1 MVPKWL
7 WFLVEVAVKAS
18 GDLATLMVT
27 VQQGYQVAVATATLL
42 KCGHRKS

>member
-18 GDLATLMVT
+18 GDLATLSVS
-27 VQQGYQVAVATATLL
+27 VSDPDPHKDVPPGGKKA
-42 KCGHRKS
+42 